1 MSDSSMTI
9 ECKVHFATAR
19 RGRKRLT
26 HGEAPTPKPV
36 QEGRVPH
43 VSRLMAL
50 ALRLDGLL
58 QQGEVT
64 DYAELARL
72 GHVTR
77 ARVTQ
82 VMNLLMLAPD
92 LQERVLFLPPV
103 LSGRSPLTEHDL
115 RPIAAEPG
123 WATQRRMWKRLIAR
137 LPEALQEE
145 AKR

>member
-1 MSDSSMTI
+1 MSDSSSMTI

-26 HGEAPTPKPV
+26 AGGEPTPEPV

-58 QQGEVT
+58 QAGEVT

-82 VMNLLMLAPD
+82 VMNLTLLAPD
-92 LQERVLFLPPV
+92 LQEQVLFLPHV

-115 RPIAAEPG
+115 RPIAAEPD
-123 WATQRRMWKRLIAR
+123 WSVQRRMWKRLATR
-137 LPEALQEE
+137 LPS
-145 AKR
+145 